1 MNYRKKSFI
10 LSIFFFVPTTKS
22 FISNSLPSGIKSFP
36 LPAWLL
42 YIKNRC
48 KVVSMAKNEE
58 FFGFKMINRLRYFIY
73 RIKGNFM
80 LFLIVMGP
88 GIITANIDNDAG
100 GIATYSIA
108 GAHFGYGLLW
118 TLIPMTVV
126 LIVVQEMAARMGA
139 VTGKG
144 LADLIREN
152 YGIKITFYLMLALL
166 ATDLGNT
173 AAEFSG
179 LAASM
184 EIFGISKY
192 VVVPLGALFVWLI
205 VVKGSYRI
213 FEKIFLAVCAVY
225 FVYIPAAIMA
235 KPDWGE
241 VAIQTV
247 KPNFH
252 FNSAY
257 ILAFISMV
265 GTTITPWMQF
275 YLQSAVVEKGVR
287 KEDYWASRI
296 DVIFGCFMTNIIA
309 LFIVVA
315 CGATLF
321 KAGIIINSAEDAA
334 VSLAPFAGKYASLL
348 FAVGLANASLFSAS
362 ILPLATAYYICEGMG
377 WEAGVNKTFKDA
389 PQFMWLYTMLIVIG
403 ALIVL
408 IPHAPLIVIMWLT
421 QAINGVM
428 LPFVLI
434 FMLSLINKKK
444 LMGGY
449 TNSKAFNI
457 VAWSTVVV
465 LIILTTLLTLLM
477 VIP

>member
-1 MNYRKKSFI
+1 MRWKRI
-10 LSIFFFVPTTKS
+10 LLLLSI
-22 FISNSLPSGIKSFP
+22 I
-36 LPAWLL
+36 
-42 YIKNRC
+42 
-48 KVVSMAKNEE
+48 
-58 FFGFKMINRLRYFIY
+58 
-73 RIKGNFM
+73 
-80 LFLIVMGP
+80 GP
-88 GIITANIDNDAG
+88 GVITANIDNDAG

-118 TLIPMTVV
+118 TLIPMTIALV
-126 LIVVQEMAARMGA
+126 VVQEMAARMGA

-144 LADLIREN
+144 FADLIREN
-152 YGIKITFYLMLALL
+152 YGVKITFWLMLALL
-166 ATDLGNT
+166 ITDLGNT
-173 AAEFSG
+173 AAEFAG
-179 LAASM
+179 LAAST

-192 VVVPLGALFVWLI
+192 IMVPFGALFVWLI

-213 FEKIFLAVCAVY
+213 FEKIFLVVCAVY

-241 VAIQTV
+241 VALQTV
-247 KPNFH
+247 KPSFH

-257 ILAFISMV
+257 ILTFIGMI

-287 KEDYWASRI
+287 KEHYWASRI

-321 KAGIIINSAEDAA
+321 KSGIIINSAEDAA
-334 VSLAPFAGKYASLL
+334 VSLAPFAGKYASAL

-389 PQFMWLYTMLIVIG
+389 PQFMWLYTLLIVIG
-403 ALIVL
+403 ALIIL
-408 IPHAPLIVIMWLT
+408 IPSAPLIVIMWFS
-421 QAINGVM
+421 QVINGVM

-434 FMLSLINKKK
+434 FMLSLINRKD
-444 LMGGY
+444 LMGDY
-449 TNSKAFNI
+449 TNTKTWNWI
-457 VAWSTVVV
+457 AWLTTMVM
-465 LIILTTLLTLLM
+465 IILTVMFVVSLFL
-477 VIP
+477 